1 VHPAETYRARLEER
15 LRTVASGERLHIRI
29 GNLRLLTAASAL
41 ALIWLSSSRA
51 AVPPWSPLAPALVF
65 CGLAVWHARVIRRRD
80 RAARA
85 ARHFQQGL
93 DRLAGNWAGEG
104 DSGERFRDEAH
115 VYAEDLDLFGPGSL
129 YARLC
134 TARTPAGQEA
144 LAGWLRAPS
153 PLAEVKQR
161 QQAVEEL
168 RNRVDL
174 REALALLG
182 EAPSGLHSRALID
195 WAETP
200 PLLPEGRSWR
210 VAMVL
215 SGCMLASWTIWA
227 LLGSAAVFLVV
238 LLPAAL
244 FGWRL
249 RERVR
254 RVLSGVDAA
263 LHGLD
268 LLAGVLAL
276 LEREAFAAPRLAA
289 LRERLVSGGEPASR
303 RIALLDRI
311 AEWIDSRD
319 NLLVRVAGPP
329 LLFSTH
335 LAFAVERWRRRSGP
349 EVRRWLEAAG
359 ELEAL
364 CAIAGYAFEHP
375 EDPFPELAETGPE
388 FSAEG
393 LAHPLLPSS
402 RAVRNDVRL
411 SAAEPLLIVSGSNM
425 SGKSTLLRTVGVN
438 AVLGLA
444 GAPVRARRL
453 RLSFLYPGATMRIHD
468 SLREGESR
476 FSAEIKR
483 LRKLMDLS
491 AAGTPVLFLLDE
503 LLHGTNSHDR
513 AIGAEAVVRGLVQ
526 HGAIGLITTHDL
538 TLTSIAAA
546 ARGRNIHFEDRLENG
561 RMTFDYLARDG
572 VVTKSNALE
581 LMRLVGLP
589 VPLSGADGAGGP
601 LARPAEKR
609 P

>member
-1 VHPAETYRARLEER
+1 MDPIETYRTRLQER
-15 LRTVASGERLHIRI
+15 LGTAAGGERLHIRI
-29 GNLRLLTAASAL
+29 GNLRLLTAVVAL
-41 ALIWLSSSRA
+41 ALIWMSWSRA
-51 AVPPWSPLAPALVF
+51 AVPPWIPLAPALF
-65 CGLAVWHARVIRRRD
+65 FSGLAVWHARVIRRRD

-93 DRLAGNWAGEG
+93 DRLAGSWAGQG
-104 DSGERFRDEAH
+104 DPGDRFRDEAH

-134 TARTPAGQEA
+134 TARTPAGQEV
-144 LAGWLRAPS
+144 LAEWLRAPA

-182 EAPSGLHSRALID
+182 EAPCGLHSRALIE
-195 WAETP
+195 WAEA
-200 PLLPEGRSWR
+200 PLVLAEGRLWLA
-210 VAMVL
+210 AMAL
-215 SGCMLASWTIWA
+215 SACMLVSWTVWA
-227 LLGSAAVFLVV
+227 LLGSAAAFLVV
-238 LLPAAL
+238 LLPVAIL
-244 FGWRL
+244 GWRL
-249 RERVR
+249 RQRVR
-254 RVLSGVDAA
+254 RVLGGVDAA

-268 LLAGVLAL
+268 LLSGVLAL

-289 LRERLVSGGEPASR
+289 LRARLSSGGDPASR
-303 RIALLDRI
+303 RIALLGRI

-319 NLLVRVAGPP
+319 NLLLRMAGPP
-329 LLFSTH
+329 LLYSTH
-335 LAFAVERWRRRSGP
+335 LAFAVERWRRLSGRD
-349 EVRRWLEAAG
+349 VRRWLEAAG
-359 ELEAL
+359 EWEAL

-453 RLSFLYPGATMRIHD
+453 RLSFLHPGATMRIHD

-483 LRKLMDLS
+483 LRKLLDLS
-491 AAGTPVLFLLDE
+491 AGGTPVLFLLDE

-513 AIGAEAVVRGLVQ
+513 AIGAEAVVRGLVR

-538 TLTSIAAA
+538 TLTSIAATA
-546 ARGRNIHFEDRLENG
+546 HGRNIHFEDRLEDG

-589 VPLSGADGAGGP
+589 VALSEADKSEGP

>member
-15 LRTVASGERLHIRI
+15 LRTVDVGERLHIRI
-29 GNLRLLTAASAL
+29 GNLRLLTAAAAL
-41 ALIWLSSSRA
+41 ALIWMSWSRA
-51 AVPPWSPLAPALVF
+51 AVPPWSPLAPALLF
-65 CGLAVWHARVIRRRD
+65 CALAVWHTRVLRRRD

-85 ARHFQQGL
+85 VRHFQQGL
-93 DRLAGNWAGEG
+93 DRLAGNWAGQG
-104 DSGERFRDEAH
+104 DPGDRFRDEAH

-134 TARTPAGQEA
+134 TARTPAGQEV

-153 PLAEVKQR
+153 PLAEVKAR

-174 REALALLG
+174 REALALLS
-182 EAPSGLHSRALID
+182 EAPAGLHSRALID
-195 WAETP
+195 WAEAP
-200 PLLPEGRSWR
+200 PVLAEGRSWLAAR
-210 VAMVL
+210 VL
-215 SGCMLASWTIWA
+215 SGCMLISWTLWA
-227 LLGSAAVFLVV
+227 LSGSATVFLVV
-238 LLPAAL
+238 LLPVAL

-249 RERVR
+249 RERVK
-254 RVLSGVDAA
+254 RVLGGVDAA

-268 LLAGVLAL
+268 LLSGVLAL
-276 LEREAFAAPRLAA
+276 WEREAFAAPLLVA
-289 LRERLVSGGEPASR
+289 LRERLSAGGHPASR
-303 RIALLDRI
+303 RIALLGRI

-319 NLLVRVAGPP
+319 NLLLRIAGPP
-329 LLFSTH
+329 LLLSTH
-335 LAFAVERWRRRSGP
+335 LAFAVERWRIRSGP
-349 EVRRWLEAAG
+349 DVRRWLQAAG

-388 FSAEG
+388 FTAEG
-393 LAHPLLPSS
+393 LAHPLLPPS

-438 AVLGLA
+438 TVLGLA

-491 AAGTPVLFLLDE
+491 GGGTPVLFLLDE

-513 AIGAEAVVRGLVQ
+513 AIGAEAVVRNLVR
-526 HGAIGLITTHDL
+526 HGAVGLITTHDL
-538 TLTSIAAA
+538 TLAAIAATT
-546 ARGRNIHFEDRLENG
+546 RGRNIHFEDRLVDG
-561 RMTFDYLARDG
+561 RMTFDYLVREG
-572 VVTKSNALE
+572 VVTKSNALA

-589 VPLSGADGAGGP
+589 VADEAEAP
-601 LARPAEKR
+601 PAQSAEKR